1 MARALDCHGRKVPP
15 YTPQITSF
23 PESRLNGQFILIAIK
38 NIIRHCLE
46 IINRCK
52 IHFWISIVN
61 CRIYN
66 DRSHFGADKVV
77 LLSVAMEERG
87 HYFRAAK
94 LGKA

>member
-1 MARALDCHGRKVPP
+1 MARALDCYGRKIPP

-23 PESRLNGQFILIAIK
+23 PKSRINGQFILIAIK
-38 NIIRHCLE
+38 NIIRYGLE

-52 IHFWISIVN
+52 IHFRISIVN

-87 HYFRAAK
+87 YYFRVAK

>member
-1 MARALDCHGRKVPP
+1 MAWALDCYGRKVSP

-23 PESRLNGQFILIAIK
+23 PKSRINGQFILIAIK
-38 NIIRHCLE
+38 NIIRHCLK
-46 IINRCK
+46 IIDKGK
-52 IHFWISIVN
+52 IHFWISVVN
-61 CRIYN
+61 RWIYN
-66 DRSHFGADKVV
+66 NRPYFGADEVV